1 MRLDFLF
8 NNTNTMTNSFLFCC
22 FLFCEFC
29 FLSGDFKRF
38 NVKWEIWLRHIYVIF
53 EVRANFRFIIFGRK
67 IWKYLFNLEI
77 LDATSIVDVWT
88 GDPVIYSLDW
98 ILYVEIKEIDAK
110 LGYGWHLGLLTVQLS
125 IIVWWKLKLGWHIL
139 ERIWDGTYMHELRL
153 VMEWN
158 WWMDQ
163 KWYISY

>member
-38 NVKWEIWLRHIYVIF
+38 NVKWDLIETYICHIWGESQFPLY
-53 EVRANFRFIIFGRK
+53 NFWAENLK
-67 IWKYLFNLEI
+67 IFNLEI

>member
-1 MRLDFLF
+1 MIFSLTTQIQWRTRFYF
-8 NNTNTMTNSFLFCC
+8 VV
-22 FLFCEFC
+22 FC
-29 FLSGDFKRF
+29 FVNFVFWVGISSGLT
-38 NVKWEIWLRHIYVIF
+38 WSEIWLRHIYVIF

-125 IIVWWKLKLGWHIL
+125 II
-139 ERIWDGTYMHELRL
+139 IWDGTYMHELRL